1 MRSIVLLSHLVDS
14 IFVIKKLK
22 KNKIIF
28 WVKSIKIFKKCTK
41 KDKPK
46 KMLYGPQ
53 FLKPLDT

>member
-14 IFVIKKLK
+14 IFVIKKK
-22 KNKIIF
+22 KNRIIL
-28 WVKSIKIFKKCTK
+28 WVKSIKFLKKCTK